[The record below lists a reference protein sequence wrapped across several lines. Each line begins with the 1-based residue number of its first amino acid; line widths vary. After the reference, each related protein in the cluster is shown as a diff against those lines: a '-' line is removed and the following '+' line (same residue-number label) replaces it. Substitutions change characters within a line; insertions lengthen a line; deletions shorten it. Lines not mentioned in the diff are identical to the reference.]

1 MQLISMFNTGFSFL
15 LCVIDIF
22 SKLAWVVPVK
32 EEKDVTTASAF
43 QNILDDSMRKPSKIW
58 VHKGSKFYNNSFTK
72 WVKDNST
79 EMHSTYN

>member
-1 MQLISMFNTGFSFL
+1 MFNTGFSFL

-32 EEKDVTTASAF
+32 EEKDVTIASAF

-58 VHKGSKFYNNSFTK
+58 VHKGSEFYNNSFTK

>member
-1 MQLISMFNTGFSFL
+1 MQLISMFNTGFRFL

-32 EEKDVTTASAF
+32 DEKDVTIVSAF
-43 QNILDDSMRKPSKIW
+43 QNILDDSMRKPSKIC
-58 VHKGSKFYNNSFTK
+58 VHKGSEFYNNSFTK
-72 WVKDNST
+72 WVKDNSP